1 MTPGSASF
9 PSFESWAG
17 TMSGIPEHARITRGL
32 LSNRP
37 KVAERTTDSLAALR
51 DFLVLRYAK
60 HVNRNVH
67 VGTFSKG
74 GQAQNYAMV
83 PTPRHIARVT
93 SRDRAV
99 QGEGRAHADA
109 LPHVILH
116 TSRLGNSLAAD

>member
-1 MTPGSASF
+1 MGPADGLSASA
-9 PSFESWAG
+9 SWQG
-17 TMSGIPEHARITRGL
+17 RMNLSSSILEHARITRGL

-37 KVAERTTDSLAALR
+37 KVAERTTDSLAAMR

-83 PTPRHIARVT
+83 PTPGTLLELLHAT
-93 SRDRAV
+93 V
-99 QGEGRAHADA
+99 QSKVKGAPTPTLSHM
-109 LPHVILH
+109 
-116 TSRLGNSLAAD
+116 

>member
-1 MTPGSASF
+1 
-9 PSFESWAG
+9 
-17 TMSGIPEHARITRGL
+17 MSGILEHARITRGL

-37 KVAERTTDSLAALR
+37 KVAERTTDSLAAMR

-83 PTPRHIARVT
+83 PTPGTLLELLHAT
-93 SRDRAV
+93 V
-99 QGEGRAHADA
+99 QSKVKGAPTPT

>member
-1 MTPGSASF
+1 
-9 PSFESWAG
+9 
-17 TMSGIPEHARITRGL
+17 MSGILEHARIITRGL

-37 KVAERTTDSLAALR
+37 KVAERTTDSLAAMR

-83 PTPRHIARVT
+83 PTPGTLLELLHAT
-93 SRDRAV
+93 V
-99 QGEGRAHADA
+99 QSKVKGAPTPT